1 MKENKMKKIGIIG
14 IRGLPARYGA
24 FDTFVDQLVNSKSIK
39 EKNFFFY
46 ISSEKKFKNLEY
58 KNNFVKQIFLYRG
71 KNFFILI
78 NYFFSILSMYLSGV
92 RTFIFFGYGAAPF
105 FIILNM
111 LKCKIICNPDG
122 IEWRRPEGFL
132 KIFFFKICE
141 KIISKLRIT
150 RVYDSKV
157 IARYYKINHFA
168 DGKVIY
174 YPSVFEKFKS
184 QEKKK
189 KLRKNRFYII
199 GRLLEENNTLTI
211 VKAFNEINCE
221 DKLYIIGNS
230 NDYFKDKILP
240 IIKNSKNIIF
250 LGPIYDKY
258 KLFRICN
265 CFDFYIHGHSV
276 GGTNPT
282 LIEAISLKKK
292 IIAFKTFFNKEILND
307 NCVYFSNTEQLKNI
321 LKNKSYESI
330 KLCEFKKEFTAEY
343 INNTYLNLI

>member
-1 MKENKMKKIGIIG
+1 MEENKKKKIGIIG

-24 FDTFVDQLVNSKSIK
+24 FDTFVDQLVNSSFIK
-39 EKNFFFY
+39 KKNFFFY

-58 KNNFVKQIFLYRG
+58 KNSFVKQIFLYRG
-71 KNFFILI
+71 KNFSILI
-78 NYFFSILSMYLSGV
+78 NYFLSIFFMYFSGV

-105 FIILNM
+105 FIILNI
-111 LKCKIICNPDG
+111 LRCKIICNPDG
-122 IEWRRPEGFL
+122 IEWRRPEGRL

-141 KIISKLRIT
+141 KIISKLSIT

-157 IARYYKINHFA
+157 IARYYKINHRA
-168 DGKVIY
+168 DGNVIY
-174 YPSVFEKFKS
+174 YPSIFEKFNL

-189 KLRKNRFYII
+189 KFRKNRFYII
-199 GRLLEENNTLTI
+199 GRLLEENNTFTI
-211 VKAFNEINCE
+211 VKAFSEFKSS

-240 IIKNSKNIIF
+240 IVKNSKNIIF
-250 LGPIYDKY
+250 LGPIYNKE
-258 KLFRICN
+258 KLFKICN
-265 CFDFYIHGHSV
+265 CIDFYIHGHSV

-292 IIAFKTFFNKEILND
+292 IIAYKTFFNKEILKD
-307 NCVYFSNTEQLKNI
+307 KCLYFSNTEQLKDI

-330 KLCEFKKEFTAEY
+330 NLCDFKKEFTAEY
-343 INNTYLNLI
+343 INNTYLNLM